1 MRHSMFTAA
10 ATAALLTVGTV
21 TAAVADPPPTV
32 VVSLGDSYISG
43 EAGRWLGNSS
53 NNDDSRNG
61 TDRAWTGSGYATSQV
76 YLQGTHNG
84 GCHRADVADVH
95 HSGAVTTINLACS
108 GAVTANVWRASQGGQ
123 SQNGWAPQAD
133 QLAALDPSLDID
145 AIVLSVGGNDLGFSD
160 IILECASDWAT
171 STWWN
176 RKKCA
181 NSEQANVDARMPGA
195 MADLG
200 KAIDEIDAVM
210 ALRGDSDY
218 RFVVRSYPSPI
229 PRGNENRYSET
240 GWSRWNSGGCPFW
253 NSDSNWARD
262 SLVPQISAEIASVA
276 AGRGVEFLDLQD
288 LLEDREVCSVHA
300 SHVDSDEPDGAGDE
314 WVRWM
319 NTGWNQGH
327 AQESLHPNAH
337 GQTAAGTCM
346 AVMLTSPV
354 GDYDCTN
361 VLGAGPTTVSLTG
374 S

>member
-1 MRHSMFTAA
+1 MTETK
-10 ATAALLTVGTV
+10 ATPLPDLPLT
-21 TAAVADPPPTV
+21 PH
-32 VVSLGDSYISG
+32 LREI
-43 EAGRWLGNSS
+43 
-53 NNDDSRNG
+53 
-61 TDRAWTGSGYATSQV
+61 
-76 YLQGTHNG
+76 
-84 GCHRADVADVH
+84 
-95 HSGAVTTINLACS
+95 
-108 GAVTANVWRASQGGQ
+108 
-123 SQNGWAPQAD
+123 
-133 QLAALDPSLDID
+133 LAALDPSLDID